1 MPETLVPCET
11 KPLILQLSPAI
22 EMTEEQFFAFCQLN
36 RELRIERN
44 ARGEVLI
51 MTPTGSEGGNKNF
64 RLTQQLANWT
74 DRDGTGIGFDSSAG
88 FTLPNGAVRSPDAAW
103 IRRDRWTA
111 LSPEQR
117 AKFAP
122 ICPDFV
128 VELRSASDSLRSLQ
142 EKMQE
147 YLDNGALLGW
157 LIDRQNRRVYIYRPQ
172 REVEV
177 LENPTTASGE
187 DILPNFTLNLQAIW

>member
-1 MPETLVPCET
+1 MPETLTPCET
-11 KPLILQLSPAI
+11 TPLILQLSPAI

-44 ARGEVLI
+44 ARGDVII
-51 MTPTGSEGGNKNF
+51 MTPTGSESGNRNF
-64 RLTQQLANWT
+64 SLTVQLGVWVE
-74 DRDGTGIGFDSSAG
+74 RDGTGIGFDSSAG

-128 VELRSASDSLRSLQ
+128 VELRSPSDSLRSLQ

-177 LENPTTASGE
+177 LDNPSTASGE
-187 DILPNFTLNLQAIW
+187 DTLPNFTLNLQAIW